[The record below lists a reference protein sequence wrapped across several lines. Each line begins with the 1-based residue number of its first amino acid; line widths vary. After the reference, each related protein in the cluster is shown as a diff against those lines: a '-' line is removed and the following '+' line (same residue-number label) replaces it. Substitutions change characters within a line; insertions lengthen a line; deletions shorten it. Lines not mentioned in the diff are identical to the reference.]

1 MRHPYKHFLN
11 LLSHKPHSKP
21 PTQTP
26 KQKGLQK
33 LLLSYFHNI
42 IHLLDQ
48 LTEPDMLQLALAE
61 SAKIVPHV
69 IGSRK
74 AIRAYL
80 KVGSSFFRS
89 TESADLI
96 SCFCIEM
103 SGVMVERGRQR
114 SNCGL
119 PCYQE
124 IGVVQ

>member
-1 MRHPYKHFLN
+1 MGNCASSFSVSLRPLISYT
-11 LLSHKPHSKP
+11 SHSKP

-69 IGSRK
+69 INSRK
-74 AIRAYL
+74 AVRAYL
-80 KVGSSFFRS
+80 KVR
-89 TESADLI
+89 LLL
-96 SCFCIEM
+96 CFHSVKECKPDRI
-103 SGVMVERGRQR
+103 
-114 SNCGL
+114 L
-119 PCYQE
+119 
-124 IGVVQ
+124 